1 MSRYHPEYSIEPI
14 LNVVTIWKEKVFGS
28 QKSIFSSTVQS
39 WTPEAFSELVKYFV
53 ENLDESE
60 NTFWDK
66 LEKQIKP
73 ASIAAKVLMTE
84 IIWLLLL
91 FPYQKNWKVAT
102 KRERI
107 KTLWN
112 WTGLNENIPEL
123 YLTDDVLRGVGS
135 CGQAYLTGLWY
146 EVRYSILMF
155 QTLLGEKDE
164 YRTTILKDAW
174 AWGEWLV
181 EIKESDRRQFR
192 HMISYFL
199 FPDEYE
205 DYSSINEKRKI
216 LAAFNSVPDSNLK
229 EIRLVAIDQHLLDLR
244 KKLESEYQTKELS
257 FYSEPLV
264 SRWRKNEEPDIT
276 GLIACDS
283 YEWKDAAIEKLK
295 THKTYV
301 MWWHIR
307 PTGTNATLQALRKKI
322 ENDGS
327 FYFYFSQEKEVT
339 YRANVI
345 DFAEA
350 ADYKNKDW
358 SDAAEYKESFND
370 YNDDGKQ
377 AKVAYLIDEMTRLSE
392 PLNTSDFVYFRN
404 YSEPTQSNVQPIIGF
419 KNKSE
424 IIDYVQET
432 NSETLEKNYME
443 IYQPQNVI
451 LYGPP
456 GTGKTYEIFN
466 NWIPRYVSTVE
477 SSRDSQMES
486 LREFVTNATWW
497 EVILYTMAE
506 SNRNTISVTEI
517 AEHNA
522 VQMKLALS
530 SCKNLRATIWGTLQM
545 HTPQDSKTVNST
557 QRQQPFVFD
566 KNEDSS
572 WSLVENWRSNAPD
585 TAESIDM
592 LLNKNKQTV
601 TTVKR
606 YEFVTFHQSYGY
618 EEFIEGLRPV
628 CNDNGQISYDIRPGV
643 FLKICNRAR
652 LDPKNRYALF
662 IDEINRGNISKIFGE
677 LITMI
682 EPDKRIHYDKNGQI
696 IDSNKAVEVTLPY
709 SGNSF
714 GIPHNVDIIGTM
726 NTADCSIALLDIA
739 LRRRFD
745 FIELMPEP
753 DVIKGSDGVGQIEN
767 GSINL
772 RSLLSALNNR
782 IKLLAGRDLQLGHAY
797 FCNVQNLSDLNKCFS
812 SKIIPLLQEYF
823 YDHWEKIVLVL
834 GEHDEQL
841 SKEQREDTSAT
852 ARLIIREKLDE
863 STILGFDHDDIDTR
877 VDYRVN
883 PLLAEGKMP
892 AQAFSKIYQA

>member
-1 MSRYHPEYSIEPI
+1 MSRYHPEYLIEPI
-14 LNVVTIWKEKVFGS
+14 LNTVKIWKEKVFGP
-28 QKSIFSSTVQS
+28 QKSLFSSTVKS

-60 NTFWDK
+60 NTFWYK
-66 LEKQIKP
+66 LERQIKP

-107 KTLWN
+107 QTLWS
-112 WTGLNENIPEL
+112 WTGLSENIPET

-155 QTLLGEKDE
+155 QTLLGEKDD
-164 YRTTILKDAW
+164 YRTTILTDPW

-192 HMISYFL
+192 HMISYLL

-216 LAAFNSVPDSNLK
+216 LSAFNSVPESNLK
-229 EIRLVAIDQHLLDLR
+229 EMKLVAIDQHLLDLR
-244 KKLESEYQTKELS
+244 KKLEEEYKTKELS
-257 FYSEPLV
+257 FYTEPLV
-264 SRWRKNEEPDIT
+264 SRWRKE
-276 GLIACDS
+276 A
-283 YEWKDAAIEKLK
+283 
-295 THKTYV
+295 
-301 MWWHIR
+301 
-307 PTGTNATLQALRKKI
+307 PTGNGAGNWQDTLLEIKRKEDIKLLFG
-322 ENDGS
+322 N
-327 FYFYFSQEKEVT
+327 
-339 YRANVI
+339 I
-345 DFAEA
+345 DDIDVQRES
-350 ADYKNKDW
+350 
-358 SDAAEYKESFND
+358 SDMNSTK
-370 YNDDGKQ
+370 
-377 AKVAYLIDEMTRLSE
+377 
-392 PLNTSDFVYFRN
+392 PSDF
-404 YSEPTQSNVQPIIGF
+404 
-419 KNKSE
+419 
-424 IIDYVQET
+424 
-432 NSETLEKNYME
+432 
-443 IYQPQNVI
+443 QPQNII

-456 GTGKTYEIFN
+456 GTGKTYDIFTK
-466 NWIPRYVSTVE
+466 WIPRYVS
-477 SSRDSQMES
+477 
-486 LREFVTNATWW
+486 
-497 EVILYTMAE
+497 
-506 SNRNTISVTEI
+506 
-517 AEHNA
+517 
-522 VQMKLALS
+522 
-530 SCKNLRATIWGTLQM
+530 
-545 HTPQDSKTVNST
+545 
-557 QRQQPFVFD
+557 
-566 KNEDSS
+566 
-572 WSLVENWRSNAPD
+572 
-585 TAESIDM
+585 
-592 LLNKNKQTV
+592 
-601 TTVKR
+601 R

-652 LDPKNRYALF
+652 LDPDNRYALF

-696 IDSNKAVEVTLPY
+696 IDIDKAVEVTLPY

-726 NTADCSIALLDIA
+726 NTADRSIALLDIA

-753 DVIKGSDGVGQIEN
+753 DVIKGSDGTGQIEN
-767 GSINL
+767 GMINL
-772 RSLLSALNNR
+772 RSMIIALNNR

-823 YDHWEKIVLVL
+823 YDHWGKIVLVL

-841 SKEQREDTSAT
+841 SKEQREDTSET

-877 VDYRVN
+877 IDYRVN